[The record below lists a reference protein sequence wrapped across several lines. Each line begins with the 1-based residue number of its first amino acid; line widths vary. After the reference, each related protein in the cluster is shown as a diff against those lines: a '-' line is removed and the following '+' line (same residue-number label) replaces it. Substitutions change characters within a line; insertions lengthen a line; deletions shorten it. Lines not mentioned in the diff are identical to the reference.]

1 MLADGESSIIP
12 TVFKNEKRQ
21 ERERERER
29 EREKEIYHSFILK

>member
-29 EREKEIYHSFILK
+29 EREIYHSFILK